1 MIPTIPFQTKI
12 RFQSKKKLNKVLIWR
27 NKQKKKGFASVSLWE
42 LLHFFENK
50 RAKNTKKRKK
60 ISLPRSNIFLNKCYQ
75 NKSILLDLPKITSIC
90 TEIKGKHKYV
100 GGVTFVSYN

>member
-1 MIPTIPFQTKI
+1 MAKQT
-12 RFQSKKKLNKVLIWR
+12 
-27 NKQKKKGFASVSLWE
+27 KKKGFALFHYE
-42 LLHFFENK
+42 NFYIFFENK
-50 RAKNTKKRKK
+50 RAKNTKTKK
-60 ISLPRSNIFLNKCYQ
+60 KKNLSLPRSNIFLNKCYQ